1 MKARKLI
8 LSIFAVGACVAT
20 FSTTTYAWFR
30 MNSRAQVSNLSFK
43 VISGLGFK
51 IAVDASNSAYFTDTL
66 TTDQMEAAIVRGYNP
81 DKYVFYQNKLYEYV
95 PIEELKP
102 TAEDPNH
109 KEVVSHR
116 YIELSKTD
124 IQNILSNIK
133 LDLATTMVNDSEGH
147 TTSDGYSLYNEFGEA
162 ITDRNKYLE
171 FSLYFKTDSD
181 LVSDNQHFGIYISD
195 DTTYVK
201 DGQKDKDG
209 NPIEVPMNPT
219 SIKSAIQQIK
229 LVNDM
234 SYLNKD
240 YEMVNLS
247 AGDFV
252 SMSLNNAIRFSTR
265 DLGVVKVT
273 PKETGTIDYSI
284 PDEGKEE
291 TPKTPENEETTETT
305 TADIVVEGNVIT
317 SNTKL
322 VEDEEINDGGVNTA
336 AKIYELSD
344 ENNLGSYITNY
355 DGDENEEKRMYG
367 ANYSAMYSYY
377 NSLGA
382 ASDEVKPLN
391 YNDLKE
397 MYEAGKIV
405 NDLDPENIL
414 TVVDSG
420 LDAHKITFRFW
431 LEGFDSDYF
440 AGVSGLVPISCNLS
454 FKVNSKYGRN

>member
-8 LSIFAVGACVAT
+8 LSIFAVGACAAT

-30 MNSRAQVSNLSFK
+30 MNSRVFVSKLEFT

-51 IAVDASNSAYFTDTL
+51 IAVDGSDSEYFTDTISSE
-66 TTDQMEAAIVRGYNP
+66 QMSAAIAHGYNP
-81 DKYVFYQNKLYEYV
+81 DKYVFYQNELYEHEAIGHYDETTEEYV
-95 PIEELKP
+95 IDYHTYK
-102 TAEDPNH
+102 
-109 KEVVSHR
+109 KMS
-116 YIELSKTD
+116 YFD
-124 IQNILSNIK
+124 IQNVIKNIK

-291 TPKTPENEETTETT
+291 TPKTPEAEETTETT

-405 NDLDPENIL
+405 NDLDSENIL